1 MTGRAPGN
9 ESLPARNRSQ
19 KDEANLALIVDDL
32 PIDRLL
38 AGNLLRSAGLR
49 LAFAE
54 NGKDALDQ
62 IDAEP
67 PAIVVTDL
75 QMPAMDGLALVERI
89 RCDHPSIPVVLM
101 TALGSEDIAAAALR
115 AGAANYVPKRALAQL
130 LPDIIASVLAAAK
143 TDRRRQRLLE
153 CTHRLDYDLAL
164 PNDPALIPLLVA
176 QFQEQ
181 ILRIGLCDLNSK
193 IRVGIAL
200 EEALLNGIYHGN
212 LEVSSDL
219 KQKGTDEFWR
229 VAAERAETEPYAS
242 RRLHVGARLAL
253 DEAMFVIRDEG
264 NGFDPGQL
272 ADPTNPENLLKASG
286 RGLLLIRTFMDEVS
300 HNENGNQITMIKRRG
315 RPK

>member
-1 MTGRAPGN
+1 MSGASKSERPSAAN
-9 ESLPARNRSQ
+9 RRKQDVSL
-19 KDEANLALIVDDL
+19 LALVVDDL

-54 NGKDALDQ
+54 NGKDALEK

-89 RCDHPSIPVVLM
+89 RNDYPSLPVVVM

-130 LPDIIASVLAAAK
+130 LPGVIDSVLAAAR

-153 CTHRLDYDLAL
+153 CTRRVECELVL
-164 PNDPALIPLLVA
+164 PSDPALVPLLVA

-181 ILRIGLCDLNSK
+181 ALRIGICDPNSK
-193 IRVGIAL
+193 IRIGIAL

-212 LEVSSDL
+212 LEVDSAL
-219 KQKGTDEFWR
+219 KQDGADAFGR
-229 VAAERAETEPYAS
+229 FAAARAETEPYAS
-242 RRLHVGARLAL
+242 RRLHVTARMEL
-253 DEAMFVIRDEG
+253 DEAVFVIRDDG
-264 NGFDPGQL
+264 SGFDPSQL
-272 ADPTNPENLLKASG
+272 PDPTDPENLLKASG
-286 RGLLLIRTFMDEVS
+286 RGSLLIKNFMDEVS
-300 HNENGNQITMIKRRG
+300 HNESGNQITMVKRRG
-315 RPK
+315 RAK